1 MPKAIKPFELAQI
14 VATLLA
20 NPQVLGE
27 LDSGSSYG
35 DFVEEIGRVVG
46 DFCGGDVKII
56 DRETAPKLA
65 VWQNDALPSVH
76 NNVWAAFDPCGR
88 LEYPFGQAD
97 PDDAPMSDADMIIR
111 RQAVQ
116 AELISLAAKVQQG

>member
-1 MPKAIKPFELAQI
+1 MAKTIKPFELAQI

-20 NPQVLGE
+20 NPKVLGE

-46 DFCGGDVKII
+46 DYCGGDVKVI

-65 VWQNDALPSVH
+65 VWQNDSLPSLH
-76 NNVWAAFDPCGR
+76 RNVWALFDEAGR
-88 LEYPFGQAD
+88 LEHPFGQVD
-97 PDDAPMSDADMIIR
+97 PDDEPMSEADLLIR
-111 RQAVQ
+111 RQAVKT
-116 AELISLAAKVQQG
+116 ELICLAAKVQQG

>member
-27 LDSGSSYG
+27 LDSGSTYG

-46 DFCGGDVKII
+46 EYCGGDVKII
-56 DRETAPKLA
+56 DRATAPKLA

-76 NNVWAAFDPCGR
+76 HNVWSTFDPSGR
-88 LEYPFGQAD
+88 LEHPFGQVD
-97 PDDAPMSDADMIIR
+97 PDDAPMSEADMINR
-111 RQAVQ
+111 RQAMH